1 MVLRERFDNFRKVV
15 KSAVWFLRFGVR
27 FDNFQKVVK
36 SASGFRFDNFQKVVK
51 SASGLRFDNFR
62 TVVKSANHFKNML
75 TPVPTIFLLP
85 PRLTPSVS
93 HNPPLGPV
101 QSSQPQNKLRS
112 DAKNTNQKPK
122 LPVTSQNFQSE

>member
-51 SASGLRFDNFR
+51 SGCQIWILSLMVIEKYIFSSG
-62 TVVKSANHFKNML
+62 
-75 TPVPTIFLLP
+75 TIVIF
-85 PRLTPSVS
+85 T
-93 HNPPLGPV
+93 HCC
-101 QSSQPQNKLRS
+101 
-112 DAKNTNQKPK
+112 T
-122 LPVTSQNFQSE
+122 F